1 MHFDIQTLRKQLAAA
16 PIVSPYPHELAVAII
31 CDMFR
36 LANVRPPSRKD
47 WLAIEE
53 HANSPLWREQVVML
67 AHLLAGSALRDDS
80 AKALGKD
87 ANASSILLRFFE
99 DISPL
104 TAEMVRSN
112 GFRQEE
118 FLRKWVRAL
127 DGQVLNEAPKES
139 AKRLDQLDYRK
150 AQGEL
155 KRAEAARK
163 KEAERR
169 EQLLREA
176 QQREAEARGWR
187 E

>member
-1 MHFDIQTLRKQLAAA
+1 MLFDIQTLRKQLAAA

-31 CDMFR
+31 CDTFR
-36 LANVRPPSRKD
+36 LANLRPPSRQD
-47 WLAIEE
+47 WVDLEQYA
-53 HANSPLWREQVVML
+53 HHPLWKEQVVML

-80 AKALGKD
+80 AKALKKGTE
-87 ANASSILLRFFE
+87 ATAVLRHFFE
-99 DISPL
+99 DIAPL

-112 GFRQEE
+112 AFRQEE

-127 DGQVLNEAPKES
+127 GGTVLNESAKES

-150 AQGEL
+150 AQQEL
-155 KRAEAARK
+155 KRAEEARK
-163 KEAERR
+163 QEAERR

-176 QQREAEARGWR
+176 QQREADARGWR

>member
-31 CDMFR
+31 CDTFR
-36 LANVRPPSRKD
+36 LANVRPPSRQD
-47 WLAIEE
+47 WAALEQRAR
-53 HANSPLWREQVVML
+53 HPLWKEQVVML

-80 AKALGKD
+80 AKAMQKGTD
-87 ANASSILLRFFE
+87 ATTLLQRFFE
-99 DISPL
+99 SITPL

-118 FLRKWVRAL
+118 FLRKWVHAL
-127 DGQVLNEAPKES
+127 EAQVLNESAKES

-150 AQGEL
+150 AMQEM
-155 KRAEAARK
+155 KRAEDARK

-169 EQLLREA
+169 EELLREA
-176 QQREAEARGWR
+176 ERRAAEARGWR

>member
-1 MHFDIQTLRKQLAAA
+1 MDFDIQSLRKQLEAA
-16 PIVSPYPHELAVAII
+16 PIVSPYSHELAVAII

-36 LANVRPPSRKD
+36 LANVRPPSRAD
-47 WLAIEE
+47 WTALEQ
-53 HANSPLWREQVVML
+53 HARHPLWKEQVVML

-80 AKALGKD
+80 AKALRKD
-87 ANASSILLRFFE
+87 ANAASILQRFFE
-99 DISPL
+99 EITPL

-118 FLRKWVRAL
+118 FLRKWVRAV
-127 DGQVLNEAPKES
+127 GGEVRNESEQES

-150 AQGEL
+150 AQEEL
-155 KRAEAARK
+155 KRAEHARK
-163 KEAERR
+163 QEAERR
-169 EQLLREA
+169 EKLLREA

>member
-1 MHFDIQTLRKQLAAA
+1 MPFDIPELRNQLAAA
-16 PIVSPYPHELAVAII
+16 PIVSPYSHELALAII
-31 CDMFR
+31 CDTFR
-36 LANVRPPSRKD
+36 LANVRPPSRQD
-47 WLAIEE
+47 WSALEDRAR
-53 HANSPLWREQVVML
+53 HALWREQVVML
-67 AHLLAGSALRDDS
+67 AHVLAGSALRDES
-80 AKALGKD
+80 AKALRKSS
-87 ANASSILLRFFE
+87 NASHILQRFFD
-99 DISPL
+99 DITPL

-112 GFRQEE
+112 AFRQEE

-127 DGQVLNEAPKES
+127 DGQVLNESTKES
-139 AKRLDQLDYRK
+139 SKRLDQLDYRK
-150 AQGEL
+150 AQDEM

>member
-1 MHFDIQTLRKQLAAA
+1 MLFDIQNLRKQLAAA
-16 PIVSPYPHELAVAII
+16 PIVSPFSHELAVAII
-31 CDMFR
+31 CDTFR
-36 LANVRPPSRKD
+36 LANVRPPSRQD
-47 WLAIEE
+47 WTTLEDR
-53 HANSPLWREQVVML
+53 ANSPLWREQVVML

-80 AKALGKD
+80 AKALRKD
-87 ANASSILLRFFE
+87 AEPLRILQRFF
-99 DISPL
+99 DYIAPL

-118 FLRKWVRAL
+118 FLRRWVDVL
-127 DGQVLNEAPKES
+127 DGQVLNESAKES

-150 AQGEL
+150 AQEQM

-163 KEAERR
+163 QEAERR